1 MKYCK
6 PKSKSILSLDVGIKR
21 IGLAYCDSLFIT
33 VNILPAVKRERNN
46 DELNTIKNHIK
57 KHNLTGFIVGLPLDD
72 AGNMTSQAIDCKT
85 YGEFLFNE
93 LKLPF
98 SFVNEHSST
107 WESTNRFGVKKD
119 KSGLIDSLSAKVILE
134 QWIQEGPELKEL
146 VGNKPICLLY
156 TSDAADE

>member
-6 PKSKSILSLDVGIKR
+6 PKSKSILSLDVGLKR

-33 VNILPAVKRERNN
+33 VNILPALKRERNN
-46 DELNTIKNHIK
+46 NEIVIIKEHIK
-57 KHNLTGFIVGLPLDD
+57 KLNLTGFIVGLPLDES
-72 AGNMTSQAIDCKT
+72 GGMTSQALDCKT

-119 KSGLIDSLSAKVILE
+119 KSGLIDSLSAKIILE

-146 VGNKPICLLY
+146 VGNKPI
-156 TSDAADE
+156 

>member
-6 PKSKSILSLDVGIKR
+6 PKSKSILSLDVGTKR

-33 VNILPAVKRERNN
+33 VNILPAVKREKNN
-46 DELNTIKNHIK
+46 NELKIIKNHIQN
-57 KHNLTGFIVGLPLDD
+57 HNLTGFIVGLPLDD
-72 AGNMTSQAIDCKT
+72 SGKMTSQAFDCET

-107 WESTNRFGVKKD
+107 WESINRFGIRKD

-134 QWIQEGPELKEL
+134 QWIQEGPDLKEL
-146 VGNKPICLLY
+146 VGNKPI
-156 TSDAADE
+156 

>member
-6 PKSKSILSLDVGIKR
+6 PKSKSILSLDVGLKR

-33 VNILPAVKRERNN
+33 VNILPALKRERNN
-46 DELNTIKNHIK
+46 SEIIIIKEHIK
-57 KHNLTGFIVGLPLDD
+57 KLNLTGFIVGLPL
-72 AGNMTSQAIDCKT
+72 AESGGTTSQALDCKT

-119 KSGLIDSLSAKVILE
+119 KSGLIDSLSAKIILE

-146 VGNKPICLLY
+146 VGNKQI
-156 TSDAADE
+156 

>member
-33 VNILPAVKRERNN
+33 VNILPAVKREKNN
-46 DELNTIKNHIK
+46 SELKTIKNHIK
-57 KHNLTGFIVGLPLDD
+57 NLNLTGFIVGLPLDD
-72 AGNMTSQAIDCKT
+72 EGKMTSQAIDCET
-85 YGEFLFNE
+85 YGKFLFNE

-98 SFVNEHSST
+98 TFVNEHSST

-119 KSGLIDSLSAKVILE
+119 KSGLIDSLSAKIILE

-146 VGNKPICLLY
+146 VGNKQI
-156 TSDAADE
+156 

>member
-1 MKYCK
+1 MKYFK
-6 PKSKSILSLDVGIKR
+6 PKSKSILSLDVGTKR

-33 VNILPAVKRERNN
+33 VNILPAVKREKNN
-46 DELNTIKNHIK
+46 YEIKTIRNHIEK
-57 KHNLTGFIVGLPLDD
+57 LNLTGFIVGLPLDD
-72 AGNMTSQAIDCKT
+72 GGRMTSQAFDCKT

-98 SFVNEHSST
+98 TFVNENSSS
-107 WESTNRFGVKKD
+107 WESINRFGIKKD

-146 VGNKPICLLY
+146 VGNRQISY
-156 TSDAADE
+156 

>member
-6 PKSKSILSLDVGIKR
+6 PKSKSILSLDVGLKR

-33 VNILPAVKRERNN
+33 VNILPALKRERNN
-46 DELNTIKNHIK
+46 NEIIIIKEHIK
-57 KHNLTGFIVGLPLDD
+57 KLNLTGFIVGLPLDQ
-72 AGNMTSQAIDCKT
+72 AGEMTSQALDCKT

-119 KSGLIDSLSAKVILE
+119 KSGLIDSLSAKIILE
-134 QWIQEGPELKEL
+134 QWIHEGTELKEL
-146 VGNKPICLLY
+146 VGNKQI
-156 TSDAADE
+156 

>member
-6 PKSKSILSLDVGIKR
+6 PKSKSILSLDVGLKR

-33 VNILPAVKRERNN
+33 VNILPALKRERNYN
-46 DELNTIKNHIK
+46 EIIIIKEHIK
-57 KHNLTGFIVGLPLDD
+57 KLNLTGFIVGLPLDES
-72 AGNMTSQAIDCKT
+72 GGMTSQALDCKT

-119 KSGLIDSLSAKVILE
+119 KSGLIDSLSAKIILE

-146 VGNKPICLLY
+146 VGNKQI
-156 TSDAADE
+156 

>member
-6 PKSKSILSLDVGIKR
+6 PKSKSILSLDVGTKR
-21 IGLAYCDSLFIT
+21 IGLAYCDSLCIT
-33 VNILPAVKRERNN
+33 VNILPAVNREQNN
-46 DELNTIKNHIK
+46 HELKTIK
-57 KHNLTGFIVGLPLDD
+57 KHIHKLNLTGFIVGLPLDD
-72 AGNMTSQAIDCKT
+72 RGEMTSQAFDCET
-85 YGEFLFNE
+85 YGEYLFNE

-107 WESTNRFGVKKD
+107 WESTNRFGIKKD

-146 VGNKPICLLY
+146 VGNKHI
-156 TSDAADE
+156 

>member
-1 MKYCK
+1 
-6 PKSKSILSLDVGIKR
+6 
-21 IGLAYCDSLFIT
+21 
-33 VNILPAVKRERNN
+33 
-46 DELNTIKNHIK
+46 
-57 KHNLTGFIVGLPLDD
+57 
-72 AGNMTSQAIDCKT
+72 MTSQAFDCKT
-85 YGEFLFNE
+85 YGELLFNK

-146 VGNKPICLLY
+146 VGNKQI
-156 TSDAADE
+156 

>member
-1 MKYCK
+1 VKYCK
-6 PKSKSILSLDVGIKR
+6 PKSKSILSLDVGTKR

-33 VNILPAVKRERNN
+33 VNILPAVNRDKNN
-46 DELNTIKNHIK
+46 NELKTIKKHIK
-57 KHNLTGFIVGLPLDD
+57 KLNLTGFIIGLPLDD
-72 AGNMTSQAIDCKT
+72 EGKMTSQAIDCET

-98 SFVNEHSST
+98 SFVNENSST
-107 WESTNRFGVKKD
+107 WESRNRFGVNKD

-146 VGNKPICLLY
+146 VGNKQI
-156 TSDAADE
+156 

>member
-21 IGLAYCDSLFIT
+21 IGLAYCDPLLIT
-33 VNILPAVKRERNN
+33 VNILPAVKREKNN
-46 DELNTIKNHIK
+46 REVIIIKNHIK
-57 KHNLTGFIVGLPLDD
+57 KLNLTGFIVGLPLDD
-72 AGNMTSQAIDCKT
+72 DGKMTSQAIDCVN
-85 YGEFLFNE
+85 YGEFLFKE

-107 WESTNRFGVKKD
+107 WESADRFGVKKD
-119 KSGLIDSLSAKVILE
+119 KSGIIDSLSAKVILE

-146 VGNKPICLLY
+146 VGNK
-156 TSDAADE
+156 

>member
-6 PKSKSILSLDVGIKR
+6 PKSKSILSLDVGTKR

-33 VNILPAVKRERNN
+33 VNILPAVKREKNN
-46 DELNTIKNHIK
+46 NELKTIKTLIQ

-72 AGNMTSQAIDCKT
+72 SGKMTSQAFDCET

-107 WESTNRFGVKKD
+107 WESINRFGIRKD

-146 VGNKPICLLY
+146 VGKKPI
-156 TSDAADE
+156 

>member
-1 MKYCK
+1 MKYSK
-6 PKSKSILSLDVGIKR
+6 PKAKSILSLDVGCKR

-33 VNILPAVKRERNN
+33 VNILPAVKREKNN
-46 DELNTIKNHIK
+46 SELKTIKNYIK

-72 AGNMTSQAIDCKT
+72 QGKMTSQAFDCKT
-85 YGEFLFNE
+85 YGELLFNE

-134 QWIQEGPELKEL
+134 QWIQEGPELKKL
-146 VGNKPICLLY
+146 VGNKQI
-156 TSDAADE
+156 

>member
-1 MKYCK
+1 MNYCK
-6 PKSKSILSLDVGIKR
+6 PKAKSILSLDVGTKR
-21 IGLAYCDSLFIT
+21 IGLAYCDALFIT

-46 DELNTIKNHIK
+46 NEIKIIKNHIK
-57 KHNLTGFIVGLPLDD
+57 KLNLTGFIVGLPLDD
-72 AGNMTSQAIDCKT
+72 EGKMTLQALDCET

-98 SFVNEHSST
+98 SFVNENSST
-107 WESTNRFGVKKD
+107 WESRNRFGVNKD

-146 VGNKPICLLY
+146 VGNKQI
-156 TSDAADE
+156 

>member
-6 PKSKSILSLDVGIKR
+6 PKSKSILSLDVGLKR

-33 VNILPAVKRERNN
+33 VNILPALKREGNYN
-46 DELNTIKNHIK
+46 EINIIKEHIK
-57 KHNLTGFIVGLPLDD
+57 KLNLTGFIVGLPLDES
-72 AGNMTSQAIDCKT
+72 GGMTSQALDCKN

-119 KSGLIDSLSAKVILE
+119 KSGLIDSLSAKIILE

-146 VGNKPICLLY
+146 VGNKQI
-156 TSDAADE
+156 

>member
-1 MKYCK
+1 MKYLK
-6 PKSKSILSLDVGIKR
+6 PKSKSILSLDVGLKR

-33 VNILPAVKRERNN
+33 VNILPALKRERNKN
-46 DELNTIKNHIK
+46 EINIIKEHIK
-57 KHNLTGFIVGLPLDD
+57 KLNLTGFIVGLPLDD
-72 AGNMTSQAIDCKT
+72 SGGMTSQALDCKT

-119 KSGLIDSLSAKVILE
+119 KSGLIDSLSAKIILE

-146 VGNKPICLLY
+146 VGNKQI
-156 TSDAADE
+156 

>member
-6 PKSKSILSLDVGIKR
+6 PKPKSILSLDVGTKR

-33 VNILPAVKRERNN
+33 VNILPAVKREKNN
-46 DELNTIKNHIK
+46 TELKNIKNYIK
-57 KHNLTGFIVGLPLDD
+57 QLNLTGFIVGLPLDD
-72 AGNMTSQAIDCKT
+72 EGKFTSQAFDCET

-146 VGNKPICLLY
+146 VGNKQI
-156 TSDAADE
+156 